1 MNYVLTL
8 LFSFTGVFIRLYK
21 YVTLRGNGQGVDK
34 CHLYCTKHFTSES
47 LSGRSRYDW
56 VQVRQGQDKVFV
68 QLSALVQLLDVS
80 NSRDIKSKLLYFGL
94 STIKSNVLQA
104 SGTRLQLAPVFPTIK
119 YEVTYD
125 YRHFTILDTVDSI
138 ILPACVF
145 PISMERGDYTIS
157 TPRIRATIRF
167 MYIPFEFW
175 FRDDWGK
182 AVVNVNAEILR
193 NVHNSQSVRNY
204 LSANREGRQ
213 RKYMEL
219 MQTLEANGL
228 ETQAITDAEIVQRH
242 LEWR

>member
-1 MNYVLTL
+1 
-8 LFSFTGVFIRLYK
+8 
-21 YVTLRGNGQGVDK
+21 
-34 CHLYCTKHFTSES
+34 
-47 LSGRSRYDW
+47 
-56 VQVRQGQDKVFV
+56 
-68 QLSALVQLLDVS
+68 
-80 NSRDIKSKLLYFGL
+80 
-94 STIKSNVLQA
+94 
-104 SGTRLQLAPVFPTIK
+104 
-119 YEVTYD
+119 
-125 YRHFTILDTVDSI
+125 
-138 ILPACVF
+138 
-145 PISMERGDYTIS
+145 
-157 TPRIRATIRF
+157 